1 MSWFDKNDRTSS
13 SHFDGVQLPSR
24 APPSLCFLPSP
35 VRQQDAGSCA
45 IESVRSAAGASG
57 ARQVGQPSGGAAAG
71 TTVAAQGPGG
81 AGGGAARPGRPPWRS
96 GLAGRA
102 EGRRQSFERREVD
115 PGRCGGGAAG
125 ARGARRRGRSA
136 ARARWSSGGAGAS
149 SAGASGA
156 KRRAAHTELDGGRSA
171 AGSGGARRRA
181 GRGQARDGGG
191 QRVRRV
197 QRLTEGRGGRRPVLD
212 MWVPPN
218 GANGIRSLLMLIL
231 PTKQKMEPLHPSNQ
245 T

>member
-45 IESVRSAAGASG
+45 IESARSAAGASG

-81 AGGGAARPGRPPWRS
+81 AGGGAARPGRPPRRR

-102 EGRRQSFERREVD
+102 EGRRRSFERCEVD

-125 ARGARRRGRSA
+125 ARGARRRGGRERVGA
-136 ARARWSSGGAGAS
+136 PVEQELLPRARAELRGGRRTRSSTAGGV
-149 SAGASGA
+149 
-156 KRRAAHTELDGGRSA
+156 RRARAELGGWQGAAKPATA
-171 AGSGGARRRA
+171 AGSGCA
-181 GRGQARDGGG
+181 GCRGSR
-191 QRVRRV
+191 
-197 QRLTEGRGGRRPVLD
+197 RGGEEED
-212 MWVPPN
+212 QCMICGSHQT